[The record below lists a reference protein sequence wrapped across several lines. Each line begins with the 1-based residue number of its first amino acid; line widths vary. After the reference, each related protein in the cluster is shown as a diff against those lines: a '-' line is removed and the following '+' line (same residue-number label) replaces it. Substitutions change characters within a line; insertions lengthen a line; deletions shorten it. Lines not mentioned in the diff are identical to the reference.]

1 MPYIERHRWSLIRIL
16 AKPSSNRQRQSKF
29 ESTKITESANQA
41 DGCPATSQVVNSNLG
56 EAKFE
61 STETRSRPT
70 RPTGVQEHSWSLIRI
85 LAKPSSN
92 RRRQSKFKSTETKQ
106 VRIDGNTESAN
117 QAGGCPATSLTV
129 NSNLGEARFES
140 TETRSR
146 PTRPAGVQ
154 EHSWS
159 LIRIL
164 AKPGSNRQKHGVGQ
178 PGRRVSSDIAGR

>member
-92 RRRQSKFKSTETKQ
+92 RRRQSKFKSTET
-106 VRIDGNTESAN
+106 
-117 QAGGCPATSLTV
+117 
-129 NSNLGEARFES
+129 
-140 TETRSR
+140 RSR
-146 PTRPAGVQ
+146 PTRPTGVQ
-154 EHSWS
+154 RHRWT

-164 AKPGSNRQKHGVGQ
+164 AKPSSNRQKHGVGQ